1 MSVPQYYELMPSI
14 IRCLGDGEIH
24 TLKELVE
31 YCAKELKLSD
41 ADKEETISSGQNM
54 LLNRVSWA
62 KTYLKK
68 AGLIQSPKRACFTLT
83 DEGRKALDKG
93 ADCVTLKYLEQFDA
107 FVAFKGKSASNNDNT
122 EDTSVIETKSPQEQ
136 IEDALNE
143 LNEELAS
150 DLMTEIMKITP
161 YEFERLVVK
170 LLIKMG
176 YGKPEENKDAVTVK
190 SGDEGIDGIVS
201 SDKFGFDSIYVQAK
215 QWKTDSVIGRPKI
228 QEFQGA
234 LVGKGASRG
243 VFITTA
249 RFSKE
254 AEDYAAKQLH
264 SKIILVDGERL
275 TKLMIEYDLGVST
288 VHAYL
293 IKRIDSDFFSD
304 DV

>member
-1 MSVPQYYELMPSI
+1 MPVPKYYEFMPSI
-14 IRCLGDGEIH
+14 IRCLADGEMH
-24 TLKELVE
+24 TLKQLVE
-31 YCAKELKLSD
+31 YCSDEMKLSD
-41 ADKEETISSGQNM
+41 ADKAETLSSGENT
-54 LLNRVSWA
+54 LHNRVSWA

-83 DEGRKALDKG
+83 DEGRKAFDKG
-93 ADCVTLKYLEQFDA
+93 ADCVTLKYLSQFDS
-107 FVAFKGKSASNNDNT
+107 FVAFKGKAAPIDDSTD
-122 EDTSVIETKSPQEQ
+122 DTSAIDSKSPQEQ

-143 LNEELAS
+143 LNEALAS
-150 DLMTEIMKITP
+150 DLMTEIMNLSP
-161 YEFERLVVK
+161 YAFESLVVK

-215 QWKTDSVIGRPKI
+215 RWKTDSVIGRPKI

-234 LVGKGASRG
+234 LAGQGANRG

-288 VHAYL
+288 VHTYL
-293 IKRIDSDFFSD
+293 VKRIDSDFFSD

>member
-1 MSVPQYYELMPSI
+1 MPVPKYYEFMPSI
-14 IRCLGDGEIH
+14 IRCLADGDMH
-24 TLKELVE
+24 TLKQLVE
-31 YCAKELKLSD
+31 FCSDEMSLSD
-41 ADKEETISSGQNM
+41 TDKAETLSSGENT
-54 LLNRVSWA
+54 LHNRVSWA

-83 DEGRKALDKG
+83 DEGRKAFDKG
-93 ADCVTLKYLEQFDA
+93 ADCVTLKYLNQFDA
-107 FVAFKGKSASNNDNT
+107 FVAFKGKATSIDDSTD
-122 EDTSVIETKSPQEQ
+122 DTSVIDSKSPQEQ

-143 LNEELAS
+143 LNEALAS
-150 DLMTEIMKITP
+150 DLMTEIMNLSP
-161 YEFERLVVK
+161 YAFESLVVK

-215 QWKTDSVIGRPKI
+215 RWKTDSVIGRPKI

-234 LVGKGASRG
+234 LAGQGASRG

-249 RFSKE
+249 RFTKE

-288 VHAYL
+288 VHTYQV
-293 IKRIDSDFFSD
+293 KRIDSDFFSD

>member
-1 MSVPQYYELMPSI
+1 
-14 IRCLGDGEIH
+14 
-24 TLKELVE
+24 
-31 YCAKELKLSD
+31 
-41 ADKEETISSGQNM
+41 
-54 LLNRVSWA
+54 
-62 KTYLKK
+62 
-68 AGLIQSPKRACFTLT
+68 
-83 DEGRKALDKG
+83 
-93 ADCVTLKYLEQFDA
+93 
-107 FVAFKGKSASNNDNT
+107 
-122 EDTSVIETKSPQEQ
+122 
-136 IEDALNE
+136 
-143 LNEELAS
+143 
-150 DLMTEIMKITP
+150 MTEIMKISP